1 MGLGP
6 SEQRLLGQIERA
18 LHGSDPKLAAK
29 LATFN
34 RLTFHEAM
42 PLRERLLLHSPS
54 RAVRFAPVAMAAFV
68 MFMLLISVT
77 VLSRIGPSKGQW
89 HRRVR
94 DRLGPGLPGGGRI
107 PACRAP
113 GGQHPALTAR
123 RLGRASGR
131 PGQPG

>member
-34 RLTFHEAM
+34 RLTFHDAM
-42 PLRERLLLHSPS
+42 PLRERLLHPPS
-54 RAVRFAPVAMAAFV
+54 RVVRFAPMAMAAFV

-77 VLSRIGPSKGQW
+77 VLSRVGPSK
-89 HRRVR
+89 
-94 DRLGPGLPGGGRI
+94 
-107 PACRAP
+107 
-113 GGQHPALTAR
+113 
-123 RLGRASGR
+123 ASGTAACGIAWMQGCQAGGASR
-131 PGQPG
+131 HAVPGVVDIRR